1 LTLEI
6 TVGPPRIAINQ
17 GHSVLLTD
25 RDGQIPFPSNMG
37 LYFFDTR
44 LISNWM
50 IYANGTP
57 WQLLNSGNLF
67 HYASR
72 IFLTNPAIATEQGTI
87 QPHTLQLDISRSI
100 DGGVHEDIDLVNH
113 GSALVRF
120 NLEIMVRSD
129 FADLFEVKSGNIV
142 RRGRIATQWSEST
155 ASLRTIY
162 RNKDFC
168 RELMVATRRNDS
180 VPVYANGRISFEVNL
195 KPGQPWHACLLYE
208 LGDGKVRA
216 KASDEC
222 FKDIELSKLGRR
234 LENWKDSVLK
244 IETSNDDFH
253 RLFRQAVEDMASLRF
268 PIDRTDDLEFVP
280 AAGVPWFVALFG
292 RDSLIA
298 SLQNALVYPDLARGT
313 LDILGA
319 RQASKRDDFRD
330 AEPGKIL
337 HELRFGELA
346 HFNVVP
352 HAHYYG
358 TADATVLYL
367 IVLHTAWRS
376 TGDRTLLDRHLVTA
390 QRCLD
395 WIDKYGDRDGDGF
408 QEYQTRSSE
417 GYENQGWKDAGDAV
431 MNADGSP
438 VKGPKALC
446 ELQGYV
452 YDAWQRMAEIFD
464 ELREKDAAQSLR
476 SKAQQLFE
484 RFNEAFWDE
493 GSGFYAY
500 TLDGDKRKVLTV
512 ASNPGH
518 CLWAGI
524 VPPDRAEKVVRR
536 LMATDMWSGWGIRTL
551 SADHPSYNPFSY
563 QNGSVWPHDNSL
575 IALGFRRYGF
585 AAEAARVA
593 HDVNRAGSY
602 FMQHQMPELY
612 AGLPR
617 EAMSFPVQYLG
628 ANAPQA
634 WAAGSAFFFLQAI
647 LGLQPNAPGNRLYV
661 DPVLPDWLP
670 DITMLD
676 LRVGKQKFDLRFWRE
691 AKSTHWEVLKG
702 DLECVVS
709 RSFLTG
715 RYLQPAR

>member
-280 AAGVPWFVALFG
+280 AAGVPWFVRFV
-292 RDSLIA
+292 RS
-298 SLQNALVYPDLARGT
+298 
-313 LDILGA
+313 
-319 RQASKRDDFRD
+319 RQPYRVV
-330 AEPGKIL
+330 AERVG
-337 HELRFGELA
+337 
-346 HFNVVP
+346 V
-352 HAHYYG
+352 
-358 TADATVLYL
+358 
-367 IVLHTAWRS
+367 S
-376 TGDRTLLDRHLVTA
+376 
-390 QRCLD
+390 
-395 WIDKYGDRDGDGF
+395 
-408 QEYQTRSSE
+408 
-417 GYENQGWKDAGDAV
+417 
-431 MNADGSP
+431 GS
-438 VKGPKALC
+438 C
-446 ELQGYV
+446 E
-452 YDAWQRMAEIFD
+452 R
-464 ELREKDAAQSLR
+464 
-476 SKAQQLFE
+476 
-484 RFNEAFWDE
+484 
-493 GSGFYAY
+493 
-500 TLDGDKRKVLTV
+500 
-512 ASNPGH
+512 NPGH
-518 CLWAGI
+518 FGC
-524 VPPDRAEKVVRR
+524 
-536 LMATDMWSGWGIRTL
+536 
-551 SADHPSYNPFSY
+551 
-563 QNGSVWPHDNSL
+563 
-575 IALGFRRYGF
+575 
-585 AAEAARVA
+585 
-593 HDVNRAGSY
+593 
-602 FMQHQMPELY
+602 
-612 AGLPR
+612 
-617 EAMSFPVQYLG
+617 
-628 ANAPQA
+628 
-634 WAAGSAFFFLQAI
+634 
-647 LGLQPNAPGNRLYV
+647 APGQQTR
-661 DPVLPDWLP
+661 
-670 DITMLD
+670 
-676 LRVGKQKFDLRFWRE
+676 
-691 AKSTHWEVLKG
+691 
-702 DLECVVS
+702 
-709 RSFLTG
+709 
-715 RYLQPAR
+715 

>member
-72 IFLTNPAIATEQGTI
+72 IFLTNPAIATELGTI

-180 VPVYANGRISFEVNL
+180 VPVYANWRISFEVNL

-222 FKDIELSKLGRR
+222 FKDIELSKVGRR

-280 AAGVPWFVALFG
+280 AAGVPWFVRFV
-292 RDSLIA
+292 RS
-298 SLQNALVYPDLARGT
+298 
-313 LDILGA
+313 
-319 RQASKRDDFRD
+319 RQPYRVV
-330 AEPGKIL
+330 AERVG
-337 HELRFGELA
+337 
-346 HFNVVP
+346 V
-352 HAHYYG
+352 
-358 TADATVLYL
+358 
-367 IVLHTAWRS
+367 S
-376 TGDRTLLDRHLVTA
+376 
-390 QRCLD
+390 
-395 WIDKYGDRDGDGF
+395 
-408 QEYQTRSSE
+408 
-417 GYENQGWKDAGDAV
+417 
-431 MNADGSP
+431 GS
-438 VKGPKALC
+438 C
-446 ELQGYV
+446 E
-452 YDAWQRMAEIFD
+452 R
-464 ELREKDAAQSLR
+464 
-476 SKAQQLFE
+476 
-484 RFNEAFWDE
+484 
-493 GSGFYAY
+493 
-500 TLDGDKRKVLTV
+500 
-512 ASNPGH
+512 NPGH
-518 CLWAGI
+518 FGC
-524 VPPDRAEKVVRR
+524 
-536 LMATDMWSGWGIRTL
+536 
-551 SADHPSYNPFSY
+551 
-563 QNGSVWPHDNSL
+563 
-575 IALGFRRYGF
+575 
-585 AAEAARVA
+585 
-593 HDVNRAGSY
+593 
-602 FMQHQMPELY
+602 
-612 AGLPR
+612 
-617 EAMSFPVQYLG
+617 
-628 ANAPQA
+628 
-634 WAAGSAFFFLQAI
+634 
-647 LGLQPNAPGNRLYV
+647 APGQQTR
-661 DPVLPDWLP
+661 
-670 DITMLD
+670 
-676 LRVGKQKFDLRFWRE
+676 
-691 AKSTHWEVLKG
+691 
-702 DLECVVS
+702 
-709 RSFLTG
+709 
-715 RYLQPAR
+715 